1 VSTGG
6 TEVGV
11 LRQKQCDKLMSS
23 WLHLV
28 VSCQLPQQP
37 HLHLN
42 DDLTHLRLQSLKQLV
57 GIVLTQSTTITLVIK
72 MFHCPVTQSA
82 SSDKIR
88 NSRKLLDKFRARPN
102 TELSE
107 MNQFTQSK
115 STMHYEKATLN
126 VHNVSL
132 RQMADAK
139 NTELG

>member
-1 VSTGG
+1 
-6 TEVGV
+6 
-11 LRQKQCDKLMSS
+11 
-23 WLHLV
+23 
-28 VSCQLPQQP
+28 
-37 HLHLN
+37 
-42 DDLTHLRLQSLKQLV
+42 
-57 GIVLTQSTTITLVIK
+57 

-139 NTELG
+139 NTELGWHLPADKTWQSVTVDCVGVGRVAVQVINGTDNIT